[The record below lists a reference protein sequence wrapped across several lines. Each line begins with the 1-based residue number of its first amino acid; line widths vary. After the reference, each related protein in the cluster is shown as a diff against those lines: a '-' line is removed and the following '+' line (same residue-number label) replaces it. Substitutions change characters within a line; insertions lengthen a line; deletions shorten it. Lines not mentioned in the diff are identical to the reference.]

1 MDVFEEI
8 FRKYQPDVSR
18 FLLRLT
24 AYDAPTAEELTQ
36 ETFYQAF
43 LSLSRFRGECAM
55 RTWLFRI
62 AKNTYSK
69 YVRREIR
76 QRNTL
81 QAPAVSPS
89 PTEAAEDREMLKCI
103 RSLIEELEEPARSVM
118 QYRLY
123 SEISYAE
130 ISQLLEIRP
139 GTAAV
144 IFNRTLTKLR
154 KTLKERY
161 GYEI

>member
-1 MDVFEEI
+1 
-8 FRKYQPDVSR
+8 
-18 FLLRLT
+18 
-24 AYDAPTAEELTQ
+24 
-36 ETFYQAF
+36 
-43 LSLSRFRGECAM
+43 
-55 RTWLFRI
+55 
-62 AKNTYSK
+62 
-69 YVRREIR
+69 
-76 QRNTL
+76 
-81 QAPAVSPS
+81 
-89 PTEAAEDREMLKCI
+89 MLKCI

-144 IFNRTLTKLR
+144 IFNRTLAKLR